1 MQLTQKQL
9 YTLWTVLILLLAAI
23 FLSPFFFS
31 ETPSA
36 PLTGHATATLGAC
49 INTPP
54 TWLNPPECDNAFT
67 EVAAECNVS
76 AQHPRGISSY
86 WLSVFSGNPEGN
98 DLFNISSEGI
108 ITFNASFEQAGNYT
122 LQITALDNSSCP
134 LMNSTFV
141 EYRVIAN
148 DAAPYFEGPIPNS
161 TWQQNQ
167 ILIPYNLNSF
177 FTDPQGYPLS
187 FHVSGNTEIA
197 VTIHSSGEVTLRPA
211 TDFCG
216 QEIITYT
223 ATNTA
228 LLSTESNEVT
238 LNVECPSSTDTS
250 TTTSSSGGGGGG
262 GGGGAASST
271 CVELLH
277 CYEWSHCQYTTAVSS
292 TGDTKTLNITGV
304 RGSQIYTLEE
314 PLEEGEEVF
323 YRGYQYRECIDTR
336 ACTDRTLVYARTCE
350 YEPSCFDGIQNQDE
364 TGVDCGGVCGPCFT
378 CEDEINN
385 CGGPFCEPCHSCSDG
400 IMNGLETGVD
410 CGGPDCP
417 PCATCFDGIQNQGEE
432 GIDCGGPCAPCIET
446 QEPALIATGV
456 TRLLIGLFAAL
467 TALVAVLFTAR
478 NYVTKALASYL
489 LRYQNKNRVFL
500 LSTEQYKK
508 LAARISR
515 VQKAIASS
523 ERLQAQQ
530 TYAELIRDYLHEAV
544 GVHKEASQEELT
556 QALHER
562 GVRAELQ
569 TILAEYFAEATS
581 VEFSKQQRSKEYLQ
595 ALLDEFERL
604 LAQTSVLSVAQLR
617 ELEELPVAH
626 EEIRAGEQG
635 FYQQLSYAQQ
645 LLARKRLLLAS
656 KTYEELHALYEKL
669 NTPSLHGF
677 LNRYYLSL
685 QLELFLQESFVYG
698 RLLRKR

>member
-1 MQLTQKQL
+1 
-9 YTLWTVLILLLAAI
+9 
-23 FLSPFFFS
+23 
-31 ETPSA
+31 
-36 PLTGHATATLGAC
+36 
-49 INTPP
+49 
-54 TWLNPPECDNAFT
+54 
-67 EVAAECNVS
+67 
-76 AQHPRGISSY
+76 
-86 WLSVFSGNPEGN
+86 
-98 DLFNISSEGI
+98 
-108 ITFNASFEQAGNYT
+108 
-122 LQITALDNSSCP
+122 
-134 LMNSTFV
+134 
-141 EYRVIAN
+141 
-148 DAAPYFEGPIPNS
+148 
-161 TWQQNQ
+161 
-167 ILIPYNLNSF
+167 
-177 FTDPQGYPLS
+177 
-187 FHVSGNTEIA
+187 
-197 VTIHSSGEVTLRPA
+197 
-211 TDFCG
+211 
-216 QEIITYT
+216 
-223 ATNTA
+223 
-228 LLSTESNEVT
+228 
-238 LNVECPSSTDTS
+238 
-250 TTTSSSGGGGGG
+250 
-262 GGGGAASST
+262 
-271 CVELLH
+271 
-277 CYEWSHCQYTTAVSS
+277 
-292 TGDTKTLNITGV
+292 
-304 RGSQIYTLEE
+304 
-314 PLEEGEEVF
+314 
-323 YRGYQYRECIDTR
+323 
-336 ACTDRTLVYARTCE
+336 
-350 YEPSCFDGIQNQDE
+350 
-364 TGVDCGGVCGPCFT
+364 
-378 CEDEINN
+378 
-385 CGGPFCEPCHSCSDG
+385 
-400 IMNGLETGVD
+400 MNGLETGVD